1 MSLISSLGSIAGSF
15 GTHQPTLTR
24 LDAPAQTIKPAGLT
38 GPMSLPDSGTAS
50 SFGKLIDSVEATQL
64 ESAGAA
70 RDVMMGRS
78 DQIHQSVIAMQE
90 ASVSLSLMVETRNK
104 LVEGYQ
110 ELLRMPV

>member
-1 MSLISSLGSIAGSF
+1 MSLISSLGSIAGSI
-15 GTHQPTLTR
+15 GTRQPTLTR
-24 LDAPAQTIKPAGLT
+24 IDTPTIRPS
-38 GPMSLPDSGTAS
+38 GPVSIPGTDSTA
-50 SFGKLIDSVEATQL
+50 SFGKLIDAVESKQL
-64 ESAGAA
+64 ESAAAA
-70 RDVMMGRS
+70 RDVMLGRT